1 MLQIHNI
8 QITYRDIGC
17 ICGKLPLIYIH
28 EVERSAHYSNN
39 FAKQMTF
46 KLPTELANHLEQ
58 EIHNKLVYAVEAQ
71 ARTFNEMWAE
81 REAKGEKFHTTYELN
96 YRGSMVEKPRVWREE
111 ANTGYIFIKFA
122 MTETKYDYETAVTD
136 YLRPMT
142 CTVDYEGCKR
152 NAKFQAQHS
161 IGLFESRV
169 NGHLTVTDQITD
181 MNLRLGNKNLIHG
194 FVTGT
199 TKDAEEFKIHTQMIW
214 NYRYGANSA
223 NGYLTQYV
231 QFRSDR
237 RGARQEGK
245 TVLQRA
251 TEAEI
256 QAKKDAKQAE
266 LVAKNESKWARFVVL
281 PDQID
286 RWADKQIKKHEKMLT
301 EAGIAKAQETF
312 FSFYYNKGCEFDVEH
327 HRTWVT
333 KEITEAKTYKEK
345 VQKFLNNEP
354 AVREMFSLTCNT
366 RDDFKARVWNS

>member
-1 MLQIHNI
+1 M
-8 QITYRDIGC
+8 G
-17 ICGKLPLIYIH
+17 
-28 EVERSAHYSNN
+28 ERSTLNPNN

-46 KLPTELANHLEQ
+46 KLPTELAKHLEQ
-58 EIHNKLVYAVEAQ
+58 EIYEKLTSAVELRAAEWNGDWT
-71 ARTFNEMWAE
+71 AREQRGETYHFYMQIN
-81 REAKGEKFHTTYELN
+81 RKGEE
-96 YRGSMVEKPRVWREE
+96 VEKKINWFKHVGGLLNIEFFQIPNPTWSSGNDYYRPKSCIVNYEACRENAKAQTRHSVGLLE
-111 ANTGYIFIKFA
+111 SRINGHL
-122 MTETKYDYETAVTD
+122 AVTD
-136 YLRPMT
+136 
-142 CTVDYEGCKR
+142 K
-152 NAKFQAQHS
+152 
-161 IGLFESRV
+161 
-169 NGHLTVTDQITD
+169 ITD
-181 MNLRLGNKNLIHG
+181 INLALGNGYFIEG
-194 FVTGT
+194 FVIGT
-199 TKDAEEFKIHTQMIW
+199 TEKGEEFKIYTKMIW

-281 PDQID
+281 PDQIN

-301 EAGIAKAQETF
+301 EAGIKKEEEN
-312 FSFYYNKGCEFDVEH
+312 YNKMYNWYNAKFDLENYK
-327 HRTWVT
+327 RWVN
-333 KEITEAKTYKEK
+333 EELTEARTYKER

-354 AVREMFSLTCNT
+354 VVREMFSLTCNT

>member
-1 MLQIHNI
+1 MRSRDRPTI
-8 QITYRDIGC
+8 QT
-17 ICGKLPLIYIH
+17 
-28 EVERSAHYSNN
+28 N

-58 EIHNKLVYAVEAQ
+58 EIHTKLVKAVEDQ
-71 ARTFNEMWAE
+71 AKEFNKMWAE
-81 REAKGEKFHTTYELN
+81 REAKGKKFHTIFELN
-96 YRGSMVEKPRVWREE
+96 YRGRMVEKPRVWREE

-122 MTETKYDYETAVTD
+122 MTETEYDYETAVTD

-152 NAKFQAQHS
+152 NAKFQAKKS
-161 IGLFESRV
+161 IGLFENRI
-169 NGHLTVTDQITD
+169 NGHLAVTDKIEV
-181 MNLRLGNKNLIHG
+181 MRLRLGNQNLIHG
-194 FVTGT
+194 FVAGD
-199 TKDAEEFKIHTQMIW
+199 TKDAEEFSIHTQMIW

-251 TEAEI
+251 TEAEK
-256 QAKKDAKQAE
+256 QAKADAKQAE
-266 LVAKNESKWARFVVL
+266 LVAKNEAKWERFRVL
-281 PDQID
+281 PDQIN

-301 EAGIAKAQETF
+301 ETGIQAAKDK
-312 FSFYYNKGCEFDVEH
+312 FYSYWFNKNNEFDVECH
-327 HRTWVT
+327 KRWVN
-333 KEITEAKTYKEK
+333 EELTEARTYKEK

-366 RDDFKARVWNS
+366 RDDFKARVWKS